1 MRTIKLDEKTF
12 AMTMYSSDSGFDF
25 LIKLIPEVAVLLFSS
40 NMARGNFENSEI
52 GKDRIF
58 ELLPQATSLQ

>member
-1 MRTIKLDEKTF
+1 MDEKTF
-12 AMTMYSSDSGFDF
+12 ARNLFSSDSGFDS
-25 LIKLIPEVAVLLFSS
+25 LIKLIAEVAVLFYFLS
-40 NMARGNFENSEI
+40 NMVRGNFENSEI

>member
-1 MRTIKLDEKTF
+1 MDEKTF
-12 AMTMYSSDSGFDF
+12 ARTMYSSDSGFDF
-25 LIKLIPEVAVLLFSS
+25 RIKLIQEVAVRFLFFS

-52 GKDRIF
+52 GKDRTF

>member
-1 MRTIKLDEKTF
+1 MKMDEKTF
-12 AMTMYSSDSGFDF
+12 ARTMYSPDSGFDF
-25 LIKLIPEVAVLLFSS
+25 LIKLISEVAVLFFIFS
-40 NMARGNFENSEI
+40 NMARGNFENSVI

>member
-1 MRTIKLDEKTF
+1 MDEKTF
-12 AMTMYSSDSGFDF
+12 AMTMYSSDSGFGF
-25 LIKLIPEVAVLLFSS
+25 LIKPIPEVAVLFFSFS

-52 GKDRIF
+52 GKDRMF